1 MIKKTDII
9 IYDFYFSNRGKMW
22 KFDFNMKLNM
32 IFSVWLR
39 TGSNPAEINWFG
51 SHTGIVIYCIVL

>member
-1 MIKKTDII
+1 MENYKIKTSFVIKACDKKTDII

-32 IFSVWLR
+32 IFQYGLE
-39 TGSNPAEINWFG
+39 P
-51 SHTGIVIYCIVL
+51 VLIQRK